1 MWRILIMWSAL
12 AGMATDI
19 IGGGM
24 NSAIQYGTS
33 KALSKY
39 NYELGQKSL
48 RNSPSSY
55 KEGLERAGIN
65 PILASNSPIGSTSGS
80 SGVNPG
86 MDLADAGNK
95 GSSAVQYK
103 KATESQ
109 IKVNDAQANS
119 LNDNAKANLMQAQ
132 AALKNAETNE
142 KGLTLGYTNTVVNGL
157 NNLGGGTI
165 VPLINGQKHADA
177 IKSTKTPPAAVVPTP
192 NSAKAMPKTPAAAVV
207 PTPSSSKGALE
218 AVAETAGKVVAP
230 AVGYALGQYGIGKWM
245 ESKGYGDKIK
255 GPNPN
260 ELKHR
265 TGGLGTFKKEETK
278 YKKRRH
284 N

>member
-1 MWRILIMWSAL
+1 MWSAL

-24 NSAIQYGTS
+24 NSAMQYGTS

-39 NYELGQKSL
+39 NYKLGQKSL
-48 RNSPSSY
+48 LNSPSSY

-65 PILASNSPIGSTSGS
+65 PMLASNSPIGSTSGS

-86 MDLADAGNK
+86 MDLAAAGNK

-109 IKVNDAQANS
+109 IKVNNAQADS
-119 LNDNAKANLMQAQ
+119 LSDNAKANLMQAQ

-157 NNLGGGTI
+157 NNAAGSTV

-177 IKSTKTPPAAVVPTP
+177 IKAGKAPAVVVSTP
-192 NSAKAMPKTPAAAVV
+192 SSAKAMPKTPTTAAPKVV
-207 PTPSSSKGALE
+207 PTPSSAKGANKASVFMDYIL
-218 AVAETAGKVVAP
+218 APTVGVATTYGAIKLGEKARETIKKDP
-230 AVGYALGQYGIGKWM
+230 KSDYNNGYKYRVPNAFGI
-245 ESKGYGDKIK
+245 
-255 GPNPN
+255 PN
-260 ELKHR
+260 
-265 TGGLGTFKKEETK
+265 
-278 YKKRRH
+278 YW
-284 N
+284 